1 MKISKTEK
9 KQAIIERLDASLR
22 GMYHNARMAHIHT
35 VDVDSQ
41 EVDEWFEEAAYFA
54 IEALRS
60 KLDYTDKE
68 MRRGAWLG
76 NKHMREMLLV
86 TKITEYG
93 ELYTWGRGGATLAP
107 DNLINNSGCVF
118 TLKKGD
124 DFEEKSNSELVE
136 MVQIIDAFNEY
147 VQHWNS
153 EANLQAIFN
162 ERCEVKIEHLMFEAR
177 QVTKDFRL
185 LAKDARKAVVG
196 NAICHLVTSQLQHLR
211 TYHKLLMSQIVAY
224 RNAIKGV

>member
-68 MRRGAWLG
+68 M
-76 NKHMREMLLV
+76 LLV

-107 DNLINNSGCVF
+107 DNLINNSGCGF
-118 TLKKGD
+118 SLKKGD